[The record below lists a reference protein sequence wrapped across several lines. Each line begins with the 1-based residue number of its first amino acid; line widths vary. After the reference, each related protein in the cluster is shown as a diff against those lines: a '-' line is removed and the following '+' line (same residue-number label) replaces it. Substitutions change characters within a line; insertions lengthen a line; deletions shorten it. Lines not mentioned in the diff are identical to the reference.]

1 MARKIVFFLAVGVI
15 TGALAGLAI
24 ADVTGDIPQF
34 AAAEMSAEPGF
45 TAVGGVADYWPE
57 DNPNNLA
64 AEEQLPAESRFT
76 AVGGVADYWPEDSNT
91 NLAQERGPV
100 ETGALP
106 ETSEGPANDAPTVE
120 TGGLMYRIG
129 VDSP

>member
-1 MARKIVFFLAVGVI
+1 MERNQFSRVVGNRTDGEREGNVMARKIVFFLAVGVI

-45 TAVGGVADYWPE
+45 TAVGRVADYWPE
-57 DNPNNLA
+57 
-64 AEEQLPAESRFT
+64 
-76 AVGGVADYWPEDSNT
+76 GSNT
-91 NLAQERGPV
+91 NQAQERGPV

-106 ETSEGPANDAPTVE
+106 ETSGGPANDAPTVE
-120 TGGLMYRIG
+120 IGGSMYRID

>member
-1 MARKIVFFLAVGVI
+1 MARKIVFFLTVGVI

-24 ADVTGDIPQF
+24 ADFTGEVPQF
-34 AAAEMSAEPGF
+34 AAAEMSAESGF
-45 TAVGGVADYWPE
+45 
-57 DNPNNLA
+57 
-64 AEEQLPAESRFT
+64 S

-106 ETSEGPANDAPTVE
+106 ETSGGPANDSPTVE
-120 TGGLMYRIG
+120 IGGLMYRIDI
-129 VDSP
+129 DSP